1 MAELREFAR
10 HSNDLD
16 ELHVLLVPIS
26 VDDQQD
32 AHDAWEKVADKK
44 FTILSDLGVTVIRK
58 YGLFHAGGRDG
69 EDIALRTTILI
80 GRDGRERWRRVSKS
94 VPDIPSWKETLT

>member
-16 ELHVLLVPIS
+16 ELGVLLVPIS

-32 AHDAWEKVADKK
+32 AHDAWEKVADRSSR
-44 FTILSDLGVTVIRK
+44 F
-58 YGLFHAGGRDG
+58 
-69 EDIALRTTILI
+69 
-80 GRDGRERWRRVSKS
+80 
-94 VPDIPSWKETLT
+94 

>member
-16 ELHVLLVPIS
+16 ELRVLLVPSS

-32 AHDAWEKVADKK
+32 AHDACEKIADKK
-44 FTILSDLGVTVIRK
+44 FTILSDPRIV
-58 YGLFHAGGRDG
+58 RD
-69 EDIALRTTILI
+69 ILRHTSAKTF
-80 GRDGRERWRRVSKS
+80 
-94 VPDIPSWKETLT
+94 